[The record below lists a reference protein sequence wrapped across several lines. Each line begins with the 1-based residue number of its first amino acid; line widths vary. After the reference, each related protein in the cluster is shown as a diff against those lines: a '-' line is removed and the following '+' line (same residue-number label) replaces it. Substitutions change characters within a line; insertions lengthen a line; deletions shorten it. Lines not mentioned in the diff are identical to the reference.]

1 MALGAEPVEG
11 AAHVELFLSS
21 HIEERQ
27 VDGGAPGVATL
38 LIDIL
43 LLEEHA
49 LVEVGTLTEG
59 RFFCYRNDVITKEPT
74 PLLAQ

>member
-1 MALGAEPVEG
+1 
-11 AAHVELFLSS
+11 
-21 HIEERQ
+21 
-27 VDGGAPGVATL
+27 VATL